1 MRQTKTM
8 SSHAGDAVKILVV
21 IASYGSANDRYLS
34 RVLAEYRSMPYA
46 TDIVVLSNAP
56 KDLGSD
62 VKVIVG
68 LPNRQPWSLPFGHK
82 QIFADRV
89 NAYDLF
95 VYSEDDML
103 ITERN
108 IEAFRQATA
117 VLQHDEIAGFLRF
130 ERLKQGTRSY
140 PDVHLGYHWDVQ
152 TVRSRGER
160 IWAFFTNE
168 HAASYILTRSHLQ
181 RAIDSGGFLVEPHEG
196 EYDLLCAAAT
206 DPYTQC
212 GMQKLICVSHID
224 DFLIHHLPNKYV
236 GKLGVGEAEFDA
248 QVAKLVEVGRE
259 DTKRPP
265 LLSKHSTVKATH
277 FSKNYYEP
285 IRNDLIELIPAEARS
300 ILSIGCGWGATEK
313 RLMLDG
319 KKVVGVGLD
328 PVISACARA
337 RGVEVV
343 EGDLPAA
350 LAQLRGNVF
359 DCILLSNILHLVG
372 DPRAFLQSLGC
383 LMSDGT
389 TVITAVPNL
398 SRLPVRWRTYFGKEV
413 HRALGNFARSGVQFT
428 SHRAVREWHRGAGLE
443 VDCFADVIPQQM
455 QTLCAA
461 SGGVLAPL
469 LSSEIVAV
477 ATLRH

>member
-1 MRQTKTM
+1 MRSQ
-8 SSHAGDAVKILVV
+8 AGGEVKMLVV
-21 IASYGSANDRYLS
+21 IASYGSANDRHLL
-34 RVLAEYRSMPYA
+34 RVLTEYRSMPYA

-56 KDLGSD
+56 KHLGSD
-62 VKVIVG
+62 ITVIVG
-68 LPNRQPWSLPFGHK
+68 LPNKHPWSLPFGHK
-82 QIFADRV
+82 RIFADRV
-89 NAYDLF
+89 NDYDLF

-108 IEAFRQATA
+108 IEAFRQATT
-117 VLQHDEIAGFLRF
+117 VLQDDEIAGFLRF
-130 ERLKQGTRSY
+130 ERLKDGTRSY

-160 IWAFFTNE
+160 TWAFFTNE
-168 HAASYILTRSHLQ
+168 HAASYILTRSQLQ

-196 EYDLLCAAAT
+196 KYDLLCAAAT

-212 GMQKLICVSHID
+212 GMQKMICVSHID

-236 GKLGVGEAEFDA
+236 GKLGVGEAEFGA
-248 QVAKLVEVGRE
+248 QIAKLVEVARE
-259 DTKRPP
+259 ETQHPP
-265 LLSKHSTVKATH
+265 LLSNHSTLKATH

-285 IRNDLIELIPAEARS
+285 IRNDLIELVPAEARNV
-300 ILSIGCGWGATEK
+300 LSVGCGWGATER

-319 KKVVGVGLD
+319 KKVVAMGLD

-337 RGVEVV
+337 RGVEVI

-350 LAQLRGNVF
+350 LDQLRGHVF

-372 DPRAFLQSLGC
+372 DPPAFLQSLGC
-383 LMSDGT
+383 LMSERT

-398 SRLPVRWRTYFGKEV
+398 SRLPVRWRAYFGKDV
-413 HRALGNFARSGVQFT
+413 HRALGNFARSGVHFT
-428 SHRAVREWHRGAGLE
+428 SHRTVREWHRGAGLE
-443 VDCFADVIPQQM
+443 VDCFADVIPEQVR
-455 QTLCAA
+455 TLCAA
-461 SGGVLAPL
+461 SGGTLAPL

>member
-1 MRQTKTM
+1 MKQTKTM
-8 SSHAGDAVKILVV
+8 GSRAGSEVKMLVV
-21 IASYGSANDRYLS
+21 IASYGSANDRHLL
-34 RVLAEYRSMPYA
+34 RVLGEYRSMPYA
-46 TDIVVLSNAP
+46 IDIVVLSNAP

-62 VKVIVG
+62 ISVIVG
-68 LPNRQPWSLPFGHK
+68 LPNKHPWSLPFGHK
-82 QIFADRV
+82 RIFADRV
-89 NAYDLF
+89 NDYDLF

-108 IEAFRQATA
+108 VEAFRHATTL
-117 VLQHDEIAGFLRF
+117 LQDDEIAGFLRF
-130 ERLKQGTRSY
+130 ERMNDGTRSY

-152 TVRSRGER
+152 TLRSRGER
-160 IWAFFTNE
+160 TWAFFTNE
-168 HAASYILTRSHLQ
+168 HAASYILTRSQLL
-181 RAIDSGGFLVEPHEG
+181 RAIDSGGFLVKAHEG
-196 EYDLLCAAAT
+196 KYDLLCAAAT

-236 GKLGVGEAEFDA
+236 GKLGIGEVEFDA
-248 QVAKLVEVGRE
+248 QIAKLLEVARE
-259 DTKRPP
+259 GTKRPP
-265 LLSKHSTVKATH
+265 LLSKHSTLKATH

-285 IRNDLIELIPAEARS
+285 TRNDLIELIPADARS
-300 ILSIGCGWGATEK
+300 VLSVGCGWGATEQ

-319 KKVVGVGLD
+319 KKVVAVGLD
-328 PVISACARA
+328 PVISACAKA

-350 LAQLRGNVF
+350 LVRLRGDVF

-372 DPRAFLQSLGC
+372 DPQEFLQSLGG
-383 LMSDGT
+383 LMSERT

-398 SRLPVRWRTYFGKEV
+398 SRLPVRWRTYFGKDV
-413 HRALGNFARSGVQFT
+413 HRALGNFARSGVHFT
-428 SHRAVREWHRGAGLE
+428 SHKAVREWHRGAGLE
-443 VDCFADVIPQQM
+443 VESFADVIPEQARK
-455 QTLCAA
+455 LCTAT
-461 SGGVLAPL
+461 GGVLAPI

>member
-1 MRQTKTM
+1 MSRKTGNPM
-8 SSHAGDAVKILVV
+8 KMLVV
-21 IASYGSANDRYLS
+21 IASYGCANDRHLL

-46 TDIVVLSNAP
+46 TNIIVLSNAS
-56 KDLGSD
+56 KNLGSD
-62 VKVIVG
+62 ITVIVG
-68 LPNRQPWSLPFGHK
+68 LPNKNPWSLPFAHK

-89 NAYDLF
+89 DDYELF

-108 IEAFRQATA
+108 IEAFLKATT
-117 VLQHDEIAGFLRF
+117 VLGNDEIAGFLRF
-130 ERLKQGTRSY
+130 ERLENGTRSY

-152 TVRSRGER
+152 TVRSRGDR
-160 IWAFFTNE
+160 TWAYFTNE
-168 HAASYILTRSHLQ
+168 HAASYILTQSQLR
-181 RAIDSGGFLVEPHEG
+181 RGIDSGGYLVEPHEG
-196 EYDLLCAAAT
+196 KYDLLCAAAT

-212 GMQKLICVSHID
+212 GMQKLICVSHIE

-248 QVAKLVEVGRE
+248 QIAKLVEVVRE
-259 DTKRPP
+259 DAKRPP
-265 LLSKHSTVKATH
+265 LLSKHSEVKATH

-285 IRNDLIELIPAEARS
+285 VRNDLIELIPAEARS
-300 ILSIGCGWGATEK
+300 VLSVGCGWGATEK

-319 KKVVGVGLD
+319 KKVVAVGLD

-350 LAQLRGNVF
+350 LDRLRGTVF
-359 DCILLSNILHLVG
+359 DCILLSNILHLVS
-372 DPRAFLQSLGC
+372 DPGAFLQSLSC
-383 LMSDGT
+383 LMSART

-398 SRLPVRWRTYFGKEV
+398 SRLPVRWRTNFGKDV
-413 HRALGNFARSGVQFT
+413 HRALGSFARSGVHFT
-428 SHRAVREWHRGAGLE
+428 SHRAVRKWHRGAGLE
-443 VDCFADVIPQQM
+443 IDRFADVIPEQVRA
-455 QTLCAA
+455 LCAA
-461 SGGVLAPL
+461 IGGVLDPL

-477 ATLRH
+477 ATMRH